1 MKIKMWRRVF
11 GIIMVCCLLGESTQV
26 IADES
31 EGMELIEQE
40 VLSFA
45 NTFSNK
51 EVSIDKM
58 IPIIDTNE
66 DLIGYSVCLESN
78 GEDYGYVNYE
88 LGKENPITEFAIG
101 QGNSHLNVASSDEEN
116 IVLVSEGL
124 GNYRVATVSDYTK
137 YDSFDAIYS
146 RTYLMGGYTITAP
159 KYTSKYSSTKS
170 MISQDEII
178 DLTGQYACMVLA
190 LTEIAYQEGVL
201 YGNSV
206 AGTFN
211 KIWRDTVTTTIDVWD
226 DGTTIGST
234 AENFAVYGMEQYLE
248 DMGEEN
254 SEITSTIEP
263 TFSFFTDIID
273 NNKSGVLS
281 YQIALENGTTSWHA
295 INVVGYCRTM
305 LNGVY
310 YNYLIVAD
318 GWHDDAVRYIAF
330 NRIDFVHSC
339 GIKIAVQ

>member
-1 MKIKMWRRVF
+1 
-11 GIIMVCCLLGESTQV
+11 
-26 IADES
+26 
-31 EGMELIEQE
+31 
-40 VLSFA
+40 
-45 NTFSNK
+45 
-51 EVSIDKM
+51 
-58 IPIIDTNE
+58 
-66 DLIGYSVCLESN
+66 
-78 GEDYGYVNYE
+78 
-88 LGKENPITEFAIG
+88 
-101 QGNSHLNVASSDEEN
+101 
-116 IVLVSEGL
+116 
-124 GNYRVATVSDYTK
+124 
-137 YDSFDAIYS
+137 
-146 RTYLMGGYTITAP
+146 
-159 KYTSKYSSTKS
+159 